1 MEKTF
6 GMLFI
11 VGLLWVGIEIYTEG
25 MHGAFG
31 GALAGITG
39 AEAPAEGEHVNA
51 GDRAGGALERAHADR
66 MDRFSNLDQPE

>member
-11 VGLLWVGIEIYTEG
+11 VALLWAGVEIYTEG

-39 AEAPAEGEHVNA
+39 AEAPPEGEETMAHN
-51 GDRAGGALERAHADR
+51 RAGKALEAAHSER
-66 MDRFSNLDQPE
+66 MDRFDKLDQQ